1 MRNSWMNW
9 RAGVIAAALLCS
21 AMWSGS
27 SQAAD
32 ANKKYK
38 IEGAGVMSCAQ
49 YLEARTK
56 KTPMYY
62 RLGGWLN
69 GYMTAVNRYLPE
81 TYALASWQSVDLLL
95 ASVAAKCQED
105 PKLSFHNVAQLL
117 VGFLYASRLQENSPS
132 LVAKRG
138 EKKAIVYKSI
148 LMQAQQQLSDGGFYG
163 GAING
168 EYDKETSEALL
179 SYQGSKSLQKTG
191 LPDQRTL
198 GTMFAKKPAP
208 AK

>member
-1 MRNSWMNW
+1 MRNNGMNW
-9 RAGVIAAALLCS
+9 RASMIAGALLCS
-21 AMWSGS
+21 VAWSGS

-38 IEGAGVMSCAQ
+38 IEGAGVLSCEQ
-49 YLEARTK
+49 YLDARK
-56 KTPMYY
+56 KKSPMYF

-81 TYALASWQSVDLLL
+81 TYALASWQSIDLLL

-105 PKLSFHNVAQLL
+105 VKLSFHNVAQLL
-117 VGFLYASRLQENSPS
+117 VGYLYATRLQENSPS
-132 LVAKRG
+132 LVVKRG
-138 EKKAIVYKSI
+138 EKKAVVYQSI
-148 LMQAQQQLSDGGFYG
+148 LMQAQQKLSDEGFYG

-168 EYDKETSEALL
+168 EYDNETSEGLL
-179 SYQGSKSLQKTG
+179 SYQGSKSLPTTG

-198 GTMFAKKPAP
+198 GTMFSKKTPP

>member
-1 MRNSWMNW
+1 MNW
-9 RAGVIAAALLCS
+9 RVGMIAVALFFS
-21 AMWSGS
+21 VAWSGS

-38 IEGAGVMSCAQ
+38 IEGAGVLSCAQ
-49 YLEARTK
+49 YLEARDK
-56 KTPMYY
+56 KSPMYY
-62 RLGGWLN
+62 RLGGWMN
-69 GYMTAVNRYLPE
+69 GYMTAVNRYLPD
-81 TYALASWQSVDLLL
+81 TYALASWQSIDLLL
-95 ASVAAKCQED
+95 ASVAAKCKED
-105 PKLSFHNVAQLL
+105 PTLSFHNVAQLL

-148 LMQAQQQLSDGGFYG
+148 LMKAQQQLSDDGFYG

-168 EYDKETSEALL
+168 EYDNETGEALL
-179 SYQGSKSLQKTG
+179 SYQGSKGLSETG

-198 GTMFAKKPAP
+198 GTMFSKKTLP

>member
-9 RAGVIAAALLCS
+9 RAVAAAAVLLCGVS
-21 AMWSGS
+21 WSSS

-38 IEGAGVMSCAQ
+38 IEGAGVLSCEQ
-49 YLEARTK
+49 YLEARK
-56 KTPMYY
+56 QKSPLYY

-69 GYMTAVNRYLPE
+69 GYMTAVNRYLPD
-81 TYALASWQSVDLLL
+81 TYALASWQSIDLLL
-95 ASVAAKCQED
+95 ASVAAKCQENS
-105 PKLSFHNVAQLL
+105 KLSFHNVAQLL
-117 VGFLYASRLQENSPS
+117 VGYLYASRLQEISPR
-132 LVAKRG
+132 LVATRG
-138 EKKAIVYKSI
+138 EKKAVVYRAI
-148 LMQAQQQLSDGGFYG
+148 LMKAQQQLSDGGFYG

-168 EYDKETSEALL
+168 EYNNETAEAML
-179 SYQGSKSLQKTG
+179 SYQGSKGLAKTG

-198 GTMFAKKPAP
+198 GTMFSKTAQP